1 MLPIIKALN
10 DIQIKLNASK
20 IADEG
25 ANYMKSITPIDKGN
39 ARRNTF
45 SRGDTIYAQYPYAKR
60 LDEGWSKQN
69 TTGLIDPTIRHL
81 DDLIKRGLL

>member
-1 MLPIIKALN
+1 MLPIVKALKE
-10 DIQIKLNASK
+10 IQIKLDTNK

-25 ANYMKSITPIDKGN
+25 ASYMKSITPIDTGN

-69 TTGLIDPTIRHL
+69 TKGLIDPTIQHL
-81 DDLIKRGLL
+81 QDLINRGLL

>member
-10 DIQIKLNASK
+10 QIQIKLDANK

-25 ANYMKSITPIDKGN
+25 ASYMKSITPIDSGN

-69 TTGLIDPTIRHL
+69 TKGLIDPTIKHL
-81 DDLIKRGLL
+81 QDLINRGLL

>member
-10 DIQIKLNASK
+10 DIKIQLDTNKL
-20 IADEG
+20 ADEG
-25 ANYMKSITPIDKGN
+25 ARYMKDITPIDKGN

-69 TTGLIDPTIRHL
+69 TTGLIEPTIKHL
-81 DDLIKRGLL
+81 EDLINKGLI

>member
-10 DIQIKLNASK
+10 DIKIKLDASK

-25 ANYMKSITPIDKGN
+25 ASYMKSITPIDKGN